1 MTFAQAS
8 TRILGIG
15 SLAFGAWGL
24 VSPRS
29 LTDSM
34 GDDASVGRMLGVRDA
49 AVGVALLS
57 PAGPAALAARVIADA
72 SDAIRLRDRSPRVAL
87 AAAAITIWGLAAFL
101 ASRSAAVSDGPDR

>member
-34 GDDASVGRMLGVRDA
+34 GDDPSVGRLLGARDT
-49 AVGVALLS
+49 AVGLALMS
-57 PAGPAALAARVIADA
+57 SAGPAALAARVIADA
-72 SDAIRLRDRSPRVAL
+72 SDAVRLRERSPRVAL
-87 AAAAITIWGLAAFL
+87 VAAAVTIWGLAAFL
-101 ASRSAAVSDGPDR
+101 ASRSASVSDRT